1 MDSLAAAACPDCGSE
16 LGPGLLA
23 CPRCARLVHAETLKD
38 LAAQAERAQREG
50 DAVAALTAWRRALE
64 LLPPDARQHAV
75 VLAKVQALSERAEA
89 PAPTRGGW
97 AKGAAGL
104 GALGLLLWK
113 FKAVAAFVLTKG
125 KFLLLGLTKA
135 STFFSMILAVGA
147 YWALWGWRFALG
159 FVLCLYVHEM
169 GHVWMLRRYGLAASA
184 PLFIPGLGAFIRLRQ
199 TLTTPR
205 EDARMGLAGPLW
217 GMAASAACLGV
228 YALTDF
234 PFWAA
239 LARFNAW
246 VNLFNLLPLWQL
258 DGSRGFRALT
268 RGQRWIATGL
278 LLGAYLWVGDGL
290 LLLIAL
296 TAGVRAW
303 GGDAAP
309 QADRIALLQYGLLVV
324 VLSAGLKLP
333 VPLP

>member
-16 LGPGLLA
+16 IAPGLLA
-23 CPRCARLVHAETLKD
+23 CPRCARLVHASELKS
-38 LAAQAERAQREG
+38 LAAEADRAAAEG
-50 DAVAALTAWRRALE
+50 DTAGALAAWRRALE
-64 LLPPDARQHAV
+64 LLPPDARQHAA
-75 VLAKVQALSERAEA
+75 VLEKVEALSRTAEQGPPRAA
-89 PAPTRGGW
+89 W

-113 FKAVAAFVLTKG
+113 FKAVVAFVLTKG

-159 FVLCLYVHEM
+159 FVLCIYVHEM

-199 TLTTPR
+199 TLTTAR

-217 GMAASAACLGV
+217 GMAASLACLGV
-228 YALTDF
+228 FAATAA

-268 RGQRWIATGL
+268 RAQRWIATAVL
-278 LLGAYLWVGDGL
+278 LAAYLWTGDGL
-290 LLLIAL
+290 ILLIAL

-309 QADRIALLQYGLLVV
+309 EADRVALFQYVLLVGG
-324 VLSAGLKLP
+324 LSAMLKVA

>member
-1 MDSLAAAACPDCGSE
+1 MDSFAAAACPDCGSE
-16 LGPGLLA
+16 LAPGLLA
-23 CPRCARLVHAETLKD
+23 CPRCARLVHAEALKA
-38 LAAQAERAQREG
+38 LAAEAERAEVAG
-50 DAVAALTAWRRALE
+50 DAAAALSAWRRALE
-64 LLPPDARQHAV
+64 MLPADARQHAA
-75 VLAKVQALSERAEA
+75 VLERVTALSRRAEEA
-89 PAPTRGGW
+89 PARAGW
-97 AKGAAGL
+97 AKKAAGL

-147 YWALWGWRFALG
+147 YWALWGWKFALG
-159 FVLCLYVHEM
+159 FVLCIYVHEM

-217 GMAASAACLGV
+217 GMAASLACLGV
-228 YALTDF
+228 FAATGGA
-234 PFWAA
+234 FWAA

-268 RGQRWIATGL
+268 RAQRWIATAAL
-278 LLGAYLWVGDGL
+278 AGAYLFTGDGL

-296 TAGVRAW
+296 VAGARTW
-303 GGDAAP
+303 GGEPARE
-309 QADRIALLQYGLLVV
+309 ADRTALFQYVLLV
-324 VLSAGLKLP
+324 LGLGTMLRVA